1 MSKTNKKFFHGA
13 LFLGAGAFVSKVLG
27 AIYRVPLTNLLG
39 GYGLG
44 LYQIVFP
51 VYSLLL
57 DFSGASVPSA
67 LSSLIAKC
75 DNNESC
81 AKAYLK
87 SALKLLLIV
96 GLIGSLVMLVFS
108 KAISLLQGNL
118 DAQKAYLYLA
128 PAVFLVAVISAFR
141 GYFQGLMNMKPTA
154 ISQVIEQ
161 GVKVV
166 FGIIFVRAC
175 LPDIP
180 KAVAGAT
187 FAITLSEFCALIYL
201 VLVYNKTKN
210 TAPFDYSKRIEN
222 NAVLTKKIVKTAIPV
237 TLVGMIIPFTHFID
251 SFLIVNLLNDYRQDA
266 TALYGILSGACL
278 TVINLPVSLCYG
290 VAMVAIPSVS
300 SSKTQEERLTSAK
313 KSINFT
319 LLFSLPC
326 AVFCLFFSPFIINLL
341 FKGLSASEKLT
352 AISLLRLLSPCV
364 VLSAVVQTQNAV
376 LIGQDKSYKPVLSLA
391 VGAVFKIL
399 INLSLLKNPKIN
411 IYGSAIALIA
421 CYFVTGLINLIMI
434 FGVRIKNASTN
445 ANRREYA
452 S

>member
-1 MSKTNKKFFHGA
+1 
-13 LFLGAGAFVSKVLG
+13 
-27 AIYRVPLTNLLG
+27 
-39 GYGLG
+39 
-44 LYQIVFP
+44 
-51 VYSLLL
+51 
-57 DFSGASVPSA
+57 
-67 LSSLIAKC
+67 
-75 DNNESC
+75 
-81 AKAYLK
+81 
-87 SALKLLLIV
+87 
-96 GLIGSLVMLVFS
+96 
-108 KAISLLQGNL
+108 
-118 DAQKAYLYLA
+118 
-128 PAVFLVAVISAFR
+128 
-141 GYFQGLMNMKPTA
+141 
-154 ISQVIEQ
+154 
-161 GVKVV
+161 
-166 FGIIFVRAC
+166 
-175 LPDIP
+175 
-180 KAVAGAT
+180 
-187 FAITLSEFCALIYL
+187 
-201 VLVYNKTKN
+201 
-210 TAPFDYSKRIEN
+210 
-222 NAVLTKKIVKTAIPV
+222 
-237 TLVGMIIPFTHFID
+237 MIIPFTHFID

-341 FKGLSASEKLT
+341 FKGLSASEKST

-376 LIGQDKSYKPVLSLA
+376 LIGQDKSYKSVLSLA